1 MPQQDRYACDDLLM
15 PNLALPQMKQR
26 LLLIVIGIT
35 CLVLLVQQQDLVRL
49 PTRRDLR
56 KLASKR
62 DTPQLGTLSVD
73 AIYVVN
79 LPSRRDRRR
88 RLRDLA
94 THLGMKLSFSP
105 AVSST
110 NSLITRLMENVKR
123 QRQAEGWCRRKKAC
137 TESGPANKQL
147 SDHQLNSLYLPD
159 AHLLQDNP
167 EAQDLGLAGA
177 DYWEMSGRPPS
188 KAFDSDAVPI
198 PIVNGTH
205 MARILKQTV
214 AEASRNNLRL
224 SHVENASRDQG
235 LAKSLSR
242 AAVACWHSHV
252 LALRTFVT
260 GGLGSALFMED
271 DVDMEV
277 CRCPLDSLL
286 D

>member
-1 MPQQDRYACDDLLM
+1 
-15 PNLALPQMKQR
+15 MKQR
-26 LLLIVIGIT
+26 LLLIVICIT
-35 CLVLLVQQQDLVRL
+35 CLVLLVQHQDLVRL
-49 PTRRDLR
+49 PTRNDLR

-62 DTPQLGTLSVD
+62 ETPQLGTLSVD

-88 RLRDLA
+88 RLRDLTA
-94 THLGMKLSFSP
+94 HLGMKLSLSP

-110 NSLITRLMENVKR
+110 NSLVTRLMENGKR
-123 QRQAEGWCRRKKAC
+123 QRQAEGWCRRKKGC

-177 DYWEMSGRPPS
+177 DYWEMLGRAPAA
-188 KAFDSDAVPI
+188 AFDSDAVPI
-198 PIVNGTH
+198 PVVNGTH
-205 MARILKQTV
+205 MARILKQST

-260 GGLGSALFMED
+260 SRGESALFLED

-277 CRCPLDSLL
+277 RDSRHDLQLD
-286 D
+286 